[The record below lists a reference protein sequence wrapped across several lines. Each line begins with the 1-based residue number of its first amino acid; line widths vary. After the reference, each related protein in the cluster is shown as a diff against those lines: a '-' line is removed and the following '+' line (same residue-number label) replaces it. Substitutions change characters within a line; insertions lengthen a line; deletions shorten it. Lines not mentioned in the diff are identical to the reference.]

1 MPPHKTLLPAPRQA
15 ELAPHLALHGN
26 ELIFQH
32 AAFWRR
38 TPTGDTEWLPFGT
51 QFVADMPTLMDGWR
65 LWQDDRLVEQCMS
78 LVADGIKSPPAS
90 TARKTVQ
97 RCGALQLI
105 ELKSGRRHT
114 FTTEDEAG
122 NSALRELATI
132 YGRRLRFFPDTP
144 ELPLV
149 ELGLLRR
156 SESTPVKLKLQKPVR
171 GPKFTFIGWASPHGG
186 SKVHSTRIQIEGN
199 GSLPCPCCGELCGL
213 HHTGV
218 DVYERNEDSEYVTKT
233 EVRSLVDQCDIV
245 SEEISGPSSVSH
257 QLNVSHIKN
266 EGSGNPSARR
276 HGLAIHFYCEHC
288 GDGIELTLAQH
299 KGHSTLEWRLPVGGA
314 WRNK

>member
-1 MPPHKTLLPAPRQA
+1 M
-15 ELAPHLALHGN
+15 LAS
-26 ELIFQH
+26 I
-32 AAFWRR
+32 
-38 TPTGDTEWLPFGT
+38 
-51 QFVADMPTLMDGWR
+51 V
-65 LWQDDRLVEQCMS
+65 S
-78 LVADGIKSPPAS
+78 LDPI
-90 TARKTVQ
+90 RF
-97 RCGALQLI
+97 
-105 ELKSGRRHT
+105 EFT
-114 FTTEDEAG
+114 FDEASYLRYQQF
-122 NSALRELATI
+122 SAGAHDMSS
-132 YGRRLRFFPDTP
+132 GAA
-144 ELPLV
+144 
-149 ELGLLRR
+149 
-156 SESTPVKLKLQKPVR
+156 TPVKLKLQKPVR

-314 WRNK
+314 FRDQVQEVPDHAEVVTGRE